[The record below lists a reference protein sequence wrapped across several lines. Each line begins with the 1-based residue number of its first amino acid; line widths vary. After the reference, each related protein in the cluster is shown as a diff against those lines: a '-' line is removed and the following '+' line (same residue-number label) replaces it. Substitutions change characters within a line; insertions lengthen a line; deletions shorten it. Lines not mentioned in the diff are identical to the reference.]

1 MKPIRFNF
9 TDEFSWMLSQYAPI
23 VYYHKIKGN
32 KVIVDTLRG
41 TDELFYFVDEL
52 NKRDQKGI
60 FSAKQQVQEIYNY
73 NFNPLQTFKTWEP
86 PPYQEHFSKE
96 CEIKESKPVI
106 VVSNKYN
113 PEWSDKTPKNFLS
126 LGFLKKF
133 FQKFHNDY
141 KIYYVRYDGN
151 GKDTEGYYDDVGSL
165 EFKDWELLQQFKN
178 VTSVYDVMNEYDIS
192 FNRAQ
197 FWIMSKAKH
206 ILCTA
211 GGNAVLSSYFGEDV
225 VIYGHP
231 DCKSTSRGIWH
242 TDSWL
247 KELSGS
253 NIIGHNHWGKM
264 INDCEN
270 RWLD

>member
-60 FSAKQQVQEIYNY
+60 FSGKQQVQEIYNY

-96 CEIKESKPVI
+96 CKIKESKPVI

-113 PEWSDKTPKNFLS
+113 PEWSEKIPRNFLS
-126 LGFLKKF
+126 LDFLKKF
-133 FQKFHNDY
+133 FEKFHNDY

-197 FWIMSKAKH
+197 FWIHSMAKH
-206 ILCTA
+206 TVSCA
-211 GGNAVLSSYFGEDV
+211 GGNAVLSAYFGNDV
-225 VIYGHP
+225 LVYGHP
-231 DCKSTSRGIWH
+231 NCKSSNRGIWK
-242 TDSWL
+242 TNSWL
-247 KELSGS
+247 TKLGCKKF
-253 NIIGHNHWGKM
+253 IGTQNYEQLLQM
-264 INDCEN
+264 CEM